1 MTAQHSD
8 SPQPS
13 GGSADPAE
21 SPNIPQIQAGSGAAF
36 SRIMGVGGYRPVRV
50 IPNSEVLEWIDSS
63 DEWIRTR
70 SGITERRWAGPEET
84 VAEMSVQAAGKAIA
98 QAGIAPEQIGA
109 VVVATVSHLKQT
121 PAIATEIGLRLGCGT
136 APAFDIS
143 AACAGF
149 GYGLGIADG
158 LVRSGSAEYVV
169 VIGVER
175 LSDLTDVTDR
185 STAFIFGDG
194 AGAAVVGPSETPG
207 IGKLVWGSDG
217 AQKDVISQTEA
228 WDTAFGKVDA
238 VNGPSEAHEEGT
250 SSWPALRME
259 GQAVFRW
266 AVWDMAKAA
275 QKALDAAGI
284 TADQLGAFIP
294 HQANM
299 RIIDAMIKALKLP
312 PNIPVARDIAETG
325 NTSAASIPLA
335 MERMLQTGEAK
346 SGDLALIIGFGA
358 GLVYAATVVTLP

>member
-1 MTAQHSD
+1 MSVTIKPATGAQY
-8 SPQPS
+8 
-13 GGSADPAE
+13 
-21 SPNIPQIQAGSGAAF
+21 
-36 SRIMGVGGYRPVRV
+36 SRIHGVGGYRPTRV
-50 IPNSEVLEWIDSS
+50 IPNSEVLHWIDSS

-70 SGITERRWAGPEET
+70 SGIAERRWAGPQET

-98 QAGIAPEQIGA
+98 MAGIRPEQIGG
-109 VVVATVSHLKQT
+109 VIVATVSHLKQT
-121 PAIATEIGLRLGCGT
+121 PAIATEIAQRLGCGT

-149 GYGLGIADG
+149 GYGLGLADG
-158 LVRSGSAEYVV
+158 MVRGGSAEYVL

-194 AGAAVVGPSETPG
+194 AGAAIVGPSETPG
-207 IGKLVWGSDG
+207 IGKVIWGSDG
-217 AQKDVISQTEA
+217 SQSEVISQTQA
-228 WDTAFGKVDA
+228 WDTAFAKPDA
-238 VNGPSEAHEEGT
+238 VNGAGEEVK
-250 SSWPALRME
+250 WPALRME
-259 GQAVFRW
+259 GQTVFRW
-266 AVWDMAKAA
+266 AVYDMAKVAE
-275 QKALDAAGI
+275 QALEAAGI

-299 RIIDAMIKALKLP
+299 RIIDAMVKKLDLP
-312 PNIPVARDIAETG
+312 PNVPVARDIAETG

-335 MERMLQTGEAK
+335 MERMLERGEAK

-358 GLVYAATVVTLP
+358 GLVYAAAVVTLP